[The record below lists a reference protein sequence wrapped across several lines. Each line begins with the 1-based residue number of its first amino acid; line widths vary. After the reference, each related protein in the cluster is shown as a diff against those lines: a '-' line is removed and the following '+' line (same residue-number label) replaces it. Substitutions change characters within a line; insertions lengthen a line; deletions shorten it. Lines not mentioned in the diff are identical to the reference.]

1 MNDKI
6 AKALVSAQAEMP
18 AIEMNATNPFLK
30 NKYADLG
37 AIIKTVRPILAK
49 HGLAFSQLAV
59 GSGGEVGIKT
69 MLIHDS
75 GEFIVDTITLPMTEE
90 RGKSSAQA
98 AGSIITYLRR
108 YSLSA
113 ILGIYADEDTDG
125 TPTQVQQPQK
135 KLAPKK
141 APVKSTGNIFDTVT
155 NKEGVLYNTL
165 ELEDLVNTVNG
176 INKYLKDNP
185 ELEQARR
192 DEYELKRDAAEHFIK
207 IKRENA

>member
-1 MNDKI
+1 MNENI
-6 AKALVSAQAEMP
+6 AKALVAAQAEMP
-18 AIEMNATNPFLK
+18 AVEMNATNPFLK

-37 AIIKTVRPILAK
+37 AIIKTVRPVLAK

-69 MLIHDS
+69 MLIHES
-75 GEFIVDTITLPMTEE
+75 GEFLEDTITLPVSDAPGM
-90 RGKSSAQA
+90 SSAQV

-125 TPTQVQQPQK
+125 TPAQQQPQK
-135 KLAPKK
+135 KQAPKK
-141 APVKSTGNIFDTVT
+141 ATGNIFDTVT
-155 NKEGVLYNTL
+155 NKEGVSYNTL

-185 ELEQARR
+185 ELEQDRR
-192 DEYELKRDAAEHFIK
+192 DEYELKRDAAEHFIRT
-207 IKRENA
+207 KRENA

>member
-69 MLIHDS
+69 MLIHES

-125 TPTQVQQPQK
+125 TPVQQHTQK
-135 KLAPKK
+135 KQAPKK
-141 APVKSTGNIFDTVT
+141 AQVKSTSNIFDTVT

-176 INKYLKDNP
+176 INKYLKDNQG
-185 ELEQARR
+185 LEQDRR

>member
-1 MNDKI
+1 MNENI
-6 AKALVSAQAEMP
+6 AKALVAAQAEMP
-18 AIEMNATNPFLK
+18 AVEMNATNPFLK

-37 AIIKTVRPILAK
+37 AIIKTVRPVLAK

-69 MLIHDS
+69 MLIHES
-75 GEFIVDTITLPMTEE
+75 GEFLEDTITLPVSDAPGM
-90 RGKSSAQA
+90 SSAQV

-125 TPTQVQQPQK
+125 TPAQQQPQK
-135 KLAPKK
+135 KQAPKK
-141 APVKSTGNIFDTVT
+141 APVKATGNIFDTVT
-155 NKEGVLYNTL
+155 NREGVSYNTL

-185 ELEQARR
+185 ELEQDRR
-192 DEYELKRDAAEHFIK
+192 DEYELKRDAAEHFIRT
-207 IKRENA
+207 KRENA

>member
-1 MNDKI
+1 MNENI
-6 AKALVSAQAEMP
+6 AKALVAAQAEMP
-18 AIEMNATNPFLK
+18 AVEMNATNPFLK

-37 AIIKTVRPILAK
+37 AIIKTARPVLAK
-49 HGLAFSQLAV
+49 HGLAFSQLAI
-59 GSGGEVGIKT
+59 GSGGDVGVKT
-69 MLIHDS
+69 ILIHES
-75 GEFIVDTITLPMTEE
+75 GEFIEETITLPLADE

-125 TPTQVQQPQK
+125 TPVQQPQK
-135 KLAPKK
+135 KQASSKK
-141 APVKSTGNIFDTVT
+141 APAKSSGNIFDTVT
-155 NKEGVLYNTL
+155 NKEGVLYSEL

-176 INKYLKDNP
+176 INKYLKDNQG
-185 ELEQARR
+185 LEQDRR
-192 DEYELKRDAAEHFIK
+192 DEYELKRDAAENFIK